1 MVDDGRRVRMRL
13 EDFSG
18 KKKEK
23 RCGTRHQRLHFLPP
37 SGKAGRDPHAKGPR
51 RSRQKLRFL
60 FLGHASSINEG
71 KMGNGAMA
79 IHHHPSIHPSIT
91 HPDAV
96 KKALGRRSHDERKVE
111 KQNDLVIVTV
121 SRKSL
126 SCCCLE
132 LLLFCCSS

>member
-79 IHHHPSIHPSIT
+79 IHHHPSIHPSI
-91 HPDAV
+91 HPSHTLMLS
-96 KKALGRRSHDERKVE
+96 KKHLAGDPMTNGKL
-111 KQNDLVIVTV
+111 
-121 SRKSL
+121 KSKMIL
-126 SCCCLE
+126 
-132 LLLFCCSS
+132 